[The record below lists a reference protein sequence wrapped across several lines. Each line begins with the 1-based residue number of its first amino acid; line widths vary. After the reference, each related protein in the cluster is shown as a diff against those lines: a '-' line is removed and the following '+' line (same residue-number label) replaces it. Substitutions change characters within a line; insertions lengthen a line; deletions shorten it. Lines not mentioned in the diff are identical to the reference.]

1 MRNNKSTEQFL
12 ADIAKRQE
20 SWERYDRMSDEE
32 KQQLRLKQEQ
42 EARTLADIVAQATGV
57 RPSWF

>member
-12 ADIAKRQE
+12 ADIAKKQK
-20 SWERYDRMSDEE
+20 SWERYDQMSDEE
-32 KQQLRLKQEQ
+32 KQQLKLKQEQ
-42 EARTLADIVAQATGV
+42 EAQILDDIVAQATGT